1 MEYGFMIVV
10 IVFMVGLMWWQSRK
24 SKQQQSKVQDFRQSL
39 QPGTAVATFSGLVG
53 TVVSVE
59 LDKDQIVIDS
69 EGSQSRWRIQA
80 ITEPPVVPAY
90 VSDDEVDEEGNPLV
104 TAENSDQAQV
114 PVEGP
119 SAQQVID
126 VESVPE
132 TPASEQQQTNK

>member
-10 IVFMVGLMWWQSRK
+10 IVFMVALMWWQSRK

-39 QPGTAVATFSGLVG
+39 QPGTLVATFSGLIG
-53 TVVSVE
+53 TVVSVD

-69 EGSQSRWRIQA
+69 EGTQSRWRIQA

-104 TAENSDQAQV
+104 PSEETEQAQLPTQSASAQEPIDV
-114 PVEGP
+114 QPVVDETSADQP
-119 SAQQVID
+119 SA
-126 VESVPE
+126 S
-132 TPASEQQQTNK
+132 K

>member
-10 IVFMVGLMWWQSRK
+10 IVFMVALMWWQSRK

-39 QPGTAVATFSGLVG
+39 QPGTLVATFSGLIG
-53 TVVSVE
+53 TVVSVD

-69 EGSQSRWRIQA
+69 EGTQSRWRIQA

-104 TAENSDQAQV
+104 PSEETEQAQLPTQGASAQEPIDV
-114 PVEGP
+114 QPVVDETSADQP
-119 SAQQVID
+119 SA
-126 VESVPE
+126 S
-132 TPASEQQQTNK
+132 K

>member
-10 IVFMVGLMWWQSRK
+10 IVFMVALMWWQSRK

-39 QPGTAVATFSGLVG
+39 QPGTLVATFSGLIG
-53 TVVSVE
+53 TVVSVD

-90 VSDDEVDEEGNPLV
+90 VSDEEVDEEGNPLV
-104 TAENSDQAQV
+104 TADDSEQAQL
-114 PVEGP
+114 PVDSS
-119 SAQQVID
+119 SAQEPID
-126 VESVPE
+126 VQPAADATDSQQQ
-132 TPASEQQQTNK
+132 PASK

>member
-1 MEYGFMIVV
+1 MEYGFMIIV

-39 QPGTAVATFSGLVG
+39 QPGTSVATFSGLIG

-132 TPASEQQQTNK
+132 TPASEQPQTNK